1 VSEAVDDTVGTDWPR
16 FWSDH
21 EKMVELIS
29 RDSIGPEYYE
39 IVSDVK
45 KIEECLYNPDLRFR
59 LLALQL
65 CGNRWNPSAE
75 AKLRIMELA
84 KQDTSE
90 IVRAVAIVQIGTP
103 SMSSSIPE
111 IEIRHLL
118 RFFATTALGEAEPD
132 LVRRAAYQSA
142 VLCQPDYG
150 KTRHIKAYIMTS
162 VKIADFDLAYL
173 RGILENAK

>member
-1 VSEAVDDTVGTDWPR
+1 MSEAVDDTVGTDWRR

-65 CGNRWNPSAE
+65 CGNRWNPGPE

-84 KQDTSE
+84 KQDPSE
-90 IVRAVAIVQIGTP
+90 IVLHRGDRTDWHAVNELLDSGDRDQTP
-103 SMSSSIPE
+103 IKVL
-111 IEIRHLL
+111 RHN
-118 RFFATTALGEAEPD
+118 GS
-132 LVRRAAYQSA
+132 RR
-142 VLCQPDYG
+142 G
-150 KTRHIKAYIMTS
+150 
-162 VKIADFDLAYL
+162 
-173 RGILENAK
+173 